1 MFSFWET
8 WREMREN
15 IDLVETQVFFSV
27 ISLSWGDT
35 DSPGDLCLAEME
47 WHRWS
52 AAVWKVVGP
61 KLHLIP
67 LAITFPWDATNS
79 RSDCTLYDSLC
90 LFILQDV
97 HDVIEKSRRVCDF
110 FGKISAFRVPH
121 LLASILLL
129 VQLWHVQHLPEKK
142 PHVARFFPGLK

>member
-1 MFSFWET
+1 
-8 WREMREN
+8 MRQSTE
-15 IDLVETQVFFSV
+15 LVETQVFFSV
-27 ISLSWGDT
+27 ISLICGDT
-35 DSPGDLCLAEME
+35 NSPGDLCLTEME

-61 KLHLIP
+61 KLNLIP

-79 RSDCTLYDSLC
+79 RSDCTLYDSSR
-90 LFILQDV
+90 LFLLQDV

-110 FGKISAFRVPH
+110 FGKISAFRVPRS
-121 LLASILLL
+121 LVSTLLL
-129 VQLWHVQHLPEKK
+129 VQLWLVQLLPEKK